1 MALTIKEVRRTTQ
14 VATSPSEEVALN
26 GRNGMTRI
34 TRRKLISASAAF
46 AAIALASTAMPAQA
60 FTPKSEIGV
69 SASEIKL
76 GITIPMTGAAS
87 PGYNKVPGAM
97 KAYFDYVNANGGV
110 YGRKITLVVKDD
122 QYVPTQ
128 AVAKTNELIL
138 KDRVLAL
145 VGPLGTANN
154 KAVAASVKPANR
166 GLPVL
171 FVNTGFSGFADV
183 KKYKTTYAMLPSYVM
198 EAKIM
203 AEYIKDNFAGKT
215 IGLVYQDDDFG
226 SDALAGFKS
235 AGITFAAKVGYA
247 SGSQSATTAAGW
259 VTKLKAANC
268 DVVILFG
275 VSSATAAGLGTAA
288 AMKYTPQWILGSVGG
303 DATTIKAAGVPAG
316 VLYNAVGASFLPAT
330 TDTSDEYV
338 SLFSSIY
345 SKAVPGSTFDNNVLV
360 GMNTAF
366 VTVQA
371 LQAAGKNLT
380 RKSLLA
386 AIDSKGSTF
395 ASAALLPLNYSKTS
409 HVGYNGYWFGKYTPT
424 GDLKPDGGKYTVYT
438 TDSASGAVVKST
450 FKRPAMPAKGL
461 PN

>member
-1 MALTIKEVRRTTQ
+1 M
-14 VATSPSEEVALN
+14 
-26 GRNGMTRI
+26 
-34 TRRKLISASAAF
+34 
-46 AAIALASTAMPAQA
+46 LAVTAMTVAAVPANA
-60 FTPKSEIGV
+60 FSPKSEVGV
-69 SASEIKL
+69 TSTEIKL
-76 GITIPMTGAAS
+76 GVTLPMTGAAS
-87 PGYNKVPGAM
+87 PGYNKVPAAM

-110 YGRKITLVVKDD
+110 NGRKITLVVKDD

-138 KDRVLAL
+138 KDKVFAL
-145 VGPLGTANN
+145 VSPLGTANN
-154 KAVAASVKPANR
+154 KAVAASVNPGKR
-166 GLPVL
+166 GVPVL
-171 FVNTGFSGFADV
+171 FVNTGFSGFADA
-183 KKYKTTYAMLPSYVM
+183 KKYPTTYALLPSYVM

-203 AEYIKDNFAGKT
+203 AEYIKDNFAGKS

-235 AGITFAAKVGYA
+235 AGIKFATTVGYA

-288 AMKYTPQWILGSVGG
+288 ALKYAPQWILGSVGG
-303 DATTIKAAGVPAG
+303 DATTIKASGVPAG

-338 SLFSSIY
+338 SLFQSIY
-345 SKAVPGSTFDNNVLV
+345 SKAVPGSAFDNNVLV
-360 GMNTAF
+360 GMNSAF
-366 VTVQA
+366 VAVQA
-371 LQAAGKNLT
+371 IQAAGKNPT
-380 RKSLLA
+380 RKSLMA

-409 HVGYNGYWFGKYTPT
+409 HVGYNGYWFGKYSPT
-424 GDLKPDGGKYTVYT
+424 GDLKPDGGKYTLYT
-438 TDSASGAVVKST
+438 TDSGSGAVVKST
-450 FKRPAMPAKGL
+450 YKRPAMPAKGL